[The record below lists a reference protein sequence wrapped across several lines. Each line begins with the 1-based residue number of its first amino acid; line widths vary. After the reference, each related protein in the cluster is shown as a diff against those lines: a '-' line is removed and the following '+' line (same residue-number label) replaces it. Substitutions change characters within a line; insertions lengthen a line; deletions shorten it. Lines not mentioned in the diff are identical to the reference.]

1 MMESPDI
8 HTEEQR
14 LNALHQDHAKIKW
27 IRIAAVVLLLALI
40 VGGISLLQSVRR
52 DAVTNGSKAEQT
64 AAGGTTEPI
73 QITFWTPFSGGDIS
87 FMNELVR
94 QYNEQNTDHII
105 VTMKNNKLD
114 DYYTK
119 LSTSI
124 VTEEAPDV
132 AILHASMYAQYINA
146 GFIDAINELDAG
158 QQVDW
163 SAFNSG
169 VLSRTMNDGQHYG
182 LPLDTHFSVLYY
194 NKKWLEEAGLYR
206 DGKVLLQPGEQ
217 GFMDFLQRLQQHI
230 PADVAPLAVPNVR
243 IDSLWLWWSLYAQID
258 QGGRLY
264 TADGKAADVNMPAA
278 RRSLELVAS
287 MYDRRLI
294 PPDINNATSQFAN
307 GHAALLFLGV
317 WSVGSLEEVKG
328 LDFGVMPFPQIYD
341 HPGSWGDGH
350 TLAFPAHTAADPR
363 KQEAAVKF
371 ADWLTA
377 HGAGWGKAG
386 HVPAVKSQAQSEAY
400 LSLPYRREYVQGADE
415 VEFFPEHRR
424 QNEVSDAL
432 VNELEKIWYGRQ
444 TVDQMLN
451 RLEPLINRIVKE

>member
-1 MMESPDI
+1 MNTQE
-8 HTEEQR
+8 HN
-14 LNALHQDHAKIKW
+14 LNALHRDHPKIKW
-27 IRIAAVVLLLALI
+27 IRAAVVLLLLALI
-40 VGGISLLQSVRR
+40 AGGISLLQSVRR
-52 DAVTNGSKAEQT
+52 DAMPIGGDGQQPAIGD
-64 AAGGTTEPI
+64 AAEPI

-105 VTMKNNKLD
+105 VNMKNNKLD

-146 GFIDAINELDAG
+146 GFISNIDGWTAE

-163 SAFNSG
+163 SSFNQG
-169 VLSRTMNDGQHYG
+169 VLSKTMNNGRHYG

-194 NKKWLEEAGLYR
+194 NKKWLKEAGLYR

-217 GFMDFLQRLQQHI
+217 GFMDFLQTLQRHVPQ
-230 PADVAPLAVPNVR
+230 DVAPLAVPNVR
-243 IDSLWLWWSLYAQID
+243 IDSLWLWWSLYAQMKD
-258 QGGRLY
+258 GGKLY
-264 TADGKAADVNMPAA
+264 TADGHAADVNMPAA

-287 MYDRRLI
+287 MYERRLI

-350 TLAFPAHTAADPR
+350 TLAFPAHTTADPR
-363 KQEAAVKF
+363 KQAAAVKF
-371 ADWLTA
+371 ADWLTS

-386 HVPAVKSQAQSEAY
+386 HVPAVKSQAQSDAY
-400 LSLPYRREYVQGADE
+400 LSLPYRREYVQGAEE

-424 QNEVSDAL
+424 QSEVSDAL

-451 RLEPLINRIVKE
+451 RLEPLINQIVRE